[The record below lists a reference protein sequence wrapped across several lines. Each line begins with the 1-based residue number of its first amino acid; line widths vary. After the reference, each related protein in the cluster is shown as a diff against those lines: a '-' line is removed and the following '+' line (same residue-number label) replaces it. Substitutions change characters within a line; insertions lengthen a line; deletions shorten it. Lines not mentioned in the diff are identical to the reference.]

1 MIRTFRK
8 LWATNRLLLMGFTA
22 AFAIT
27 LFFGIRVISSA
38 IYWNDPAHRNQTI
51 EGWMTIRY
59 VANSWQVPPKVIVD
73 ALASPPS
80 REGRPVRLQ
89 DIAFERGY
97 HGRGTARA
105 VECSHCRRTGRAG
118 TTE

>member
-59 VANSWQVPPKVIVD
+59 VANSWQVPPKVIVECTGQPAIARGV
-73 ALASPPS
+73 ALS
-80 REGRPVRLQ
+80 G
-89 DIAFERGY
+89 
-97 HGRGTARA
+97 
-105 VECSHCRRTGRAG
+105 CRTLR
-118 TTE
+118 

>member
-89 DIAFERGY
+89 DIALSEGITVEELRERLN
-97 HGRGTARA
+97 AA
-105 VECSHCRRTGRAG
+105 IAA
-118 TTE
+118 